1 MKKTFTAVKKP
12 FGMIWSLG
20 LGALLTY
27 MFDPQ
32 AGRRR
37 RAAVRDKMIRFGHK
51 TRDAIDVTSR
61 DLKNR
66 AIGVTAEM
74 RKLTSKEEVT
84 GESLAQRV
92 RSHVVSIVSHPR
104 SIDVQANNGKI
115 ILSGPIL
122 AAEVDR
128 LISYVSSMPGVT
140 EVENRLEI
148 HEQPGNVPGLQG
160 QPAVRKSGQ
169 VLDVMQANW
178 SPTTRFIAGT
188 FGASLALYGAR
199 QLNALGTAVAT
210 LGTAILT
217 RALTNMEFR
226 RLTGIGAGCE
236 AVTVHKIINI
246 TAPVEEVFAFWS
258 NYENFP
264 RFMSN
269 VRDVKD
275 IGEKQSRWTVAGPAG
290 TSVQWNATV
299 INYVPNELL
308 AWKTMPDSAVQHAGI
323 VRFSPN
329 PDGTTRVDIR
339 MSYNPAAGA
348 LGHAVASL
356 FGADAKSEIEQDL
369 VRMKTMIETGRLPHD
384 AARRD
389 ETAHIN

>member
-1 MKKTFTAVKKP
+1 MKKSFTSVKRS
-12 FGMIWSLG
+12 FGMVWSLG

-61 DLKNR
+61 DLRNR
-66 AIGVTAEM
+66 ALGLTAEM
-74 RKLTSKEEVT
+74 RKLASNEKVT
-84 GESLAQRV
+84 DEILAQRV

-104 SIDVQANNGKI
+104 SIDVRADNGKI
-115 ILSGPIL
+115 TLSGPIL
-122 AAEVDR
+122 AAQVDR
-128 LISYVSSMPGVT
+128 LVNYVSSMSGVT
-140 EVENRLEI
+140 QVENRLEV
-148 HEQPGNVPGLQG
+148 HEQPENVPGLQG
-160 QPAVRKSGQ
+160 QPAVRKGGQ
-169 VLDVMQANW
+169 VPDVMQANW

-210 LGTAILT
+210 LGAAIVT

-226 RLTGIGAGCE
+226 RLTGIGAGRQ

-269 VRDVKD
+269 VRDVKEV
-275 IGEKQSRWTVAGPAG
+275 GEKQSHWTVAGPVG
-290 TSVQWNATV
+290 TSVEWNATLT
-299 INYVPNELL
+299 NYVPNELL
-308 AWKTMPDSAVQHAGI
+308 GWKTMPESAVQHAGI
-323 VRFSPN
+323 VRFSRN

-356 FGADAKSEIEQDL
+356 FGADAKSQIEQDL
-369 VRMKTMIETGRLPHD
+369 LRIKTMIETGRPPHD

-389 ETAHIN
+389 ETAHIH

>member
-1 MKKTFTAVKKP
+1 MKTNFNPVKKR
-12 FGMIWSLG
+12 MSVVWSMG

-27 MFDPQ
+27 LFDPQ

-37 RAAVRDKMIRFGHK
+37 RASVRDKFIRFGNK

-66 AIGVTAEM
+66 ATGLTAEVG
-74 RKLTSKEEVT
+74 KLISKEEITDEV
-84 GESLAQRV
+84 LAQRA
-92 RSHVVSIVSHPR
+92 RSNVVSVVSHPR
-104 SIDVQANNGKI
+104 SIDVKAENRKI

-128 LISYVSSMPGVT
+128 LLSSISSMQGVT
-140 EVENRLEI
+140 DVENRLEV
-148 HEQPGNVPGLQG
+148 HEQAGNVPGLQG
-160 QPAVRKSGQ
+160 EPASRKAGQ
-169 VLDVMQANW
+169 VPDVMQANW
-178 SPTTRFIAGT
+178 SPSTRFIAGT
-188 FGASLALYGAR
+188 FGATLALYGATR
-199 QLNALGTAVAT
+199 LRVFGTALAT

-217 RALTNMEFR
+217 CALTNMELK
-226 RLTGIGAGCE
+226 RLTGIGAGRR

-269 VRDVKD
+269 VRDVKE
-275 IGEKQSRWTVAGPAG
+275 IGDKQSHWTVAGPGG
-290 TSVQWNATV
+290 TAVEWNAIITK
-299 INYVPNELL
+299 YVPNESL
-308 AWKTMPDSAVQHAGI
+308 AWKTMPDSAIQHAGI
-323 VRFSPN
+323 VRFSRN

-348 LGHAVASL
+348 LGHAVAWI

-369 VRMKTMIETGRLPHD
+369 LRMKTMIETGRPPHD

-389 ETAHIN
+389 ITVHTH